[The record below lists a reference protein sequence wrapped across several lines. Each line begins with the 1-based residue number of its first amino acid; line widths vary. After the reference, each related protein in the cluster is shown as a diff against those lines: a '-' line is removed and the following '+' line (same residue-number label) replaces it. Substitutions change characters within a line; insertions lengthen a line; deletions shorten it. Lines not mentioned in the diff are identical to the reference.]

1 MYNGFFGFE
10 RSPFELSPDPHF
22 FFPLDKSKEAL
33 ASIYYALCQRKGFV
47 VMTGEVGTGK
57 TLLIRCLM
65 ELLKR
70 QQIPFANVFNPR
82 LSDIDFLTYVSFDLG
97 IKVTDRSKSSLL
109 RGLYSFLLVQLQKG
123 LTTVLVVDEA
133 HQMPLEVLEE
143 IRLLTNLETSQQ
155 KLIQILL
162 VGQPEFESRLDSFD
176 LRQLKQRIAVRCRL
190 EPYTIVETRQYVE
203 RRLARAGAGPTA
215 RSIFPLDTVES
226 IQRYSLGIPRL
237 INSIC
242 DQALVAA
249 YARQMRTVPV
259 ELIDEVASYFRLQP
273 VPELVEN
280 FENEDRAADH
290 REAANYIMQ
299 VIESIK
305 RKPAVAAAGMPHR
318 VFP

>member
-1 MYNGFFGFE
+1 
-10 RSPFELSPDPHF
+10 
-22 FFPLDKSKEAL
+22 
-33 ASIYYALCQRKGFV
+33 
-47 VMTGEVGTGK
+47 
-57 TLLIRCLM
+57 
-65 ELLKR
+65 
-70 QQIPFANVFNPR
+70 
-82 LSDIDFLTYVSFDLG
+82 
-97 IKVTDRSKSSLL
+97 
-109 RGLYSFLLVQLQKG
+109 
-123 LTTVLVVDEA
+123 
-133 HQMPLEVLEE
+133 
-143 IRLLTNLETSQQ
+143 
-155 KLIQILL
+155 

-176 LRQLKQRIAVRCRL
+176 LRQLKQRIAIRCRL
-190 EPYTIVETRQYVE
+190 EPYTIVETRQYIE

-242 DQALVAA
+242 DQSLVAA
-249 YARQMRTVPV
+249 YARQMRSVPV

-280 FENEDRAADH
+280 SENSRFTEQ

-305 RKPAVAAAGMPHR
+305 RKPAVAAAMPHR